1 MTDLD
6 EDELKAYSFKVWN
19 YKQGE
24 LVSLMIHLGD
34 RLGIYRALDGMGPVS
49 ADRLAEKTGYHP
61 RWLLEWLRN
70 QAAAR
75 ILDYHADG
83 DRFELTAIGSA
94 VMADE
99 ENSLH
104 FAAGAFGRPSRPDI
118 VDRLAEAFS
127 TGIGLSYEDLGP
139 SGAHSTE
146 RMLGPWARL
155 ALIPRIIPALDGVEE
170 KLKAGATVV
179 DVGCGGGVAVS
190 TLAGAYPNSRFQG
203 YDPSAHAIDSAK
215 DKVREGQLDNLEL
228 FVAAGEELPDKP
240 TYDFVLTFD
249 CLHDMTHPDRV
260 ISAVRKS
267 LKPDGTWLIK
277 DIRSHA
283 DFQRNLRNPMLAMM
297 YGFSISACMSS
308 AMAEPDGMGLGTLGF
323 NPEVAERMTREAGF
337 SRFLQ
342 HDFDDPSNLY
352 YEVRI

>member
-34 RLGIYRALDGMGPVS
+34 RLGIYQALDGMGPVS
-49 ADRLAEKTGYHP
+49 ADLLAEKTGYHP

-104 FAAGAFGRPSRPDI
+104 FSAGAFGRPTHPDI

-127 TGIGLSYEDLGP
+127 TGIGLSYQDLGP

-170 KLKAGATVV
+170 KLKAGITVV
-179 DVGCGGGVAVS
+179 DVGCGGGIAVS
-190 TLAGAYPNSRFQG
+190 TLAGAYPNSHFQG
-203 YDPSAHAIDSAK
+203 YDPSAHAIDGAK
-215 DKVREGQLDNLEL
+215 DKVRELQLDNLEL
-228 FVAAGEELPDKP
+228 FVAAGEELPEKP